1 MNKQLPV
8 QEKEELTVNIEDLT
22 YEGKG
27 VAKVDG
33 YPLFIDNAL
42 PGEEIEI
49 RVSKVNK
56 NYGFANVIKI
66 LKPSQSR
73 VEVADYRYIQT
84 GIAPLLHLSYDY
96 QLLFKKKQI
105 ENFFTS
111 LLDILKKPH
120 NQNLN
125 LSSQFGGS

>member
-49 RVSKVNK
+49 RVSKVSK
-56 NYGFANVIKI
+56 
-66 LKPSQSR
+66 
-73 VEVADYRYIQT
+73 
-84 GIAPLLHLSYDY
+84 
-96 QLLFKKKQI
+96 
-105 ENFFTS
+105 
-111 LLDILKKPH
+111 
-120 NQNLN
+120 
-125 LSSQFGGS
+125 